1 MSTYYSDKPINKK
14 EEDLLGRQSFSKL
27 LAHTLMKF
35 SGEETFAIGL
45 LGKWGTGKTSI
56 INMTLQE
63 MEEQGLEQEKENI
76 IIHFEPWNFSNSE
89 QLLSQFFV
97 RLSSEFKN
105 NKNKNLKTIGKALE
119 KYSES
124 FEWANLIPEI
134 GGLVATL
141 GKFFFKLVGKKIQSH
156 VNENDVVAQKKI
168 IIDLLQK
175 QTSKIIIIIDDI
187 DRLSNDQIRQVFQL
201 VSSVAKF
208 PKTIYLLVF
217 DKDVVVKALEDI
229 QKGDGEEYLEKV
241 IQMPI
246 QIPEIPEEDLY
257 RVLFAKLDKVLS
269 SYPSIAFSP
278 EHWNQIFPHCVSPYI
293 KNLRDINRLC
303 NILQFK
309 LTTIYSEVD
318 FADMIAI
325 SSVEIGNPTIYQW
338 IREHKDILTGQSF
351 DLSNKTQTEWKEFYK
366 EMISKSYGDE
376 EVDLVET
383 MTMLSY
389 LFPYFGNK
397 IGEPYLVV
405 DDKMFRKNNRITHA
419 DKFDRYFSYDIDS
432 IVLRKAIIEEIVNSS
447 PTDRIAMF
455 LLECDEKKTSYVA
468 LQEIETYF
476 NDILPNRVKILFE
489 ALIQVATRLEDV
501 NHRSVFSLS
510 ASSYAQHMCLDLI
523 GKIIEGER
531 KECITEIINAAELE
545 TLNTIAVLINMIE
558 LGYGRLA
565 ANGKE
570 REDKKVITLDELL
583 EVEKSF
589 TNRVKK
595 ILAKENLFNVKDW
608 RMIFTLL
615 KAFEPKYIE
624 SYLCGA
630 LKDNKNV
637 LRLLWISVSI
647 WTGSGTSYEI
657 HKDYEDYVSE
667 ERVLSAIKEEVKTK
681 EIFNLEEKVIQRSAA
696 FYLNSLGQTG
706 FDDDISQEDVDKIIT
721 KWKESGIE

>member
-1 MSTYYSDKPINKK
+1 MSTYYSDRPINKK

-35 SGEETFAIGL
+35 SGEETFTIGL

-56 INMTLQE
+56 VNMALQE
-63 MEEQGLEQEKENI
+63 MEEQGSEQEKENI

-105 NKNKNLKTIGKALE
+105 NKNLKEIGKALE

-134 GGLVATL
+134 GGIVATL
-141 GKFFFKLVGKKIQSH
+141 GKFFFKLVGKKMQNH
-156 VNENDVVAQKKI
+156 VNETDVVAQKKI

-246 QIPEIPEEDLY
+246 QIPEISKEDLY

-269 SYPSIAFSP
+269 SYPSIAFSS
-278 EHWNQIFPHCVSPYI
+278 EHWNQIFSHCVSPYI
-293 KNLRDINRLC
+293 KNLRDINRLS

-309 LTTIYSEVD
+309 LTTISSEVD
-318 FADMIAI
+318 FADIIAI
-325 SSVEIGNPTIYQW
+325 SSVEIGNPIIYQW

-351 DLSNKTQTEWKEFYK
+351 DLSNKTQNEWKEYYK
-366 EMISKSYGDE
+366 ELISKSYEDE
-376 EVDLVET
+376 EVDLTET
-383 MTMLSY
+383 LTMLSH

-397 IGEPYLVV
+397 IGETYIIV

-432 IVLRKAIIEEIVNSS
+432 IALRKTVVEEVVNSL
-447 PTDRIAMF
+447 PTDRIEMF
-455 LLECDEKKTSYVA
+455 LLECDEKKISFMA
-468 LQEIETYF
+468 LQEIETYI
-476 NDILPNRVKILFE
+476 NDILPSRAKIIFE
-489 ALIQVATRLEDV
+489 ALIGVASQLE
-501 NHRSVFSLS
+501 NIGHRSLFSLS
-510 ASSYAQHMCLDLI
+510 ASYYAQHMCLDLI
-523 GKIIEGER
+523 GRVAEVER
-531 KECITEIINAAELE
+531 KE
-545 TLNTIAVLINMIE
+545 
-558 LGYGRLA
+558 
-565 ANGKE
+565 
-570 REDKKVITLDELL
+570 
-583 EVEKSF
+583 
-589 TNRVKK
+589 
-595 ILAKENLFNVKDW
+595 
-608 RMIFTLL
+608 
-615 KAFEPKYIE
+615 
-624 SYLCGA
+624 YL
-630 LKDNKNV
+630 
-637 LRLLWISVSI
+637 S
-647 WTGSGTSYEI
+647 
-657 HKDYEDYVSE
+657 
-667 ERVLSAIKEEVKTK
+667 
-681 EIFNLEEKVIQRSAA
+681 
-696 FYLNSLGQTG
+696 
-706 FDDDISQEDVDKIIT
+706 KIIDT
-721 KWKESGIE
+721 ANLKS